1 MAKKISPKIQ
11 QAAEKYLAS
20 LGSSREQLTEEQWRV
35 LATHIKRQPH
45 LKRSRIV
52 LLFFGIIFGSLT
64 ILGFCLTNK
73 RVRLYVPDD
82 TVSIQKA
89 GSESATSLKP
99 EEIENIIRGYIRFG
113 SNITRSFDFT
123 VFFFVSFG
131 IFWLTERELNKILRV
146 FIPKREPTE
155 SIPNKIS

>member
-11 QAAEKYLAS
+11 EATEEFLAT
-20 LGSSREQLTEEQWRV
+20 LGSSREQLTDEQWRV

-45 LKRSRIV
+45 VKRSRIV
-52 LLFFGIIFGSLT
+52 LLLFGIIFGSLT
-64 ILGFCLTNK
+64 VLGFCLTNK

-82 TVSIQKA
+82 TVTIKKA
-89 GSESATSLKP
+89 GSKSVISLKP
-99 EEIENIIRGYIRFG
+99 EEIENIIRWYIRFG
-113 SNITRSFDFT
+113 SSIARSFDFT

-131 IFWLTERELNKILRV
+131 IFWLTEREHNKILRA
-146 FIPKREPTE
+146 FISKREPTV